1 MDVKSSLGD
10 VTIDATVGKI
20 EQSAGTNFSVE
31 AKTDIE
37 IKNSSANIKM
47 DAGGLISIKGMASDI
62 HTLLKKLSMSLQN
75 MTHPTPAGPSGPA
88 SNMSEIMQ
96 FDAEIDKVFQA

>member
-1 MDVKSSLGD
+1 MVLNTKFGNV
-10 VTIDATVGKI
+10 VTEAKI
-20 EQSAGTNFSVE
+20 GSIAQTAGTNFSVE

-37 IKNSSANIKM
+37 LKNKKGNIKI
-47 DAGGLISIKGMASDI
+47 DPAGLITIKGMGSDI

>member
-1 MDVKSSLGD
+1 
-10 VTIDATVGKI
+10 
-20 EQSAGTNFSVE
+20 
-31 AKTDIE
+31 
-37 IKNSSANIKM
+37 
-47 DAGGLISIKGMASDI
+47 MASDI